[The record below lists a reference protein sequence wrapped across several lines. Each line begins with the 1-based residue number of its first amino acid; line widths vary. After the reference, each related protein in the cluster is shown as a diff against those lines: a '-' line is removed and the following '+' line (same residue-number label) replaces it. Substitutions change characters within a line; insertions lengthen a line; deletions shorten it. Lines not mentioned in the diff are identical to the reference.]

1 MDKER
6 IVSILSKIPKEI
18 LIKCAEKLEIGIF
31 AKTKNPLELELEKLT
46 KSLTD
51 PDLEDLESVMKR
63 IREIK
68 ELLKH
73 KASSRSKGPSFLI
86 IPGAVYY
93 DSLGVKYFSITL
105 KDMFTPY
112 ELLGISEGAYLD
124 TIKKAYREQIRLYHP
139 DKGGTAEDFRQI
151 NEAYAKLSN
160 NPGKSFPKQEYKR
173 TIRQLHTIL
182 KNNTL
187 AQLDLILIY
196 LGIPSNTLNKN
207 DLYVEDNFA
216 DDKDYMFTKEYKDL
230 KNQKLI
236 QIRDIVKARTASSSK
251 SDCVSR
257 SKVSLRDYQ
266 IKAIR
271 FINDSTQK
279 SLLVVHGTGTGKT
292 LTALTASQCYL
303 DANPNDKVLVISP
316 ASLTGN
322 FAKEMGKYGG
332 KLSSK
337 YSFYSFTKFTSLNK
351 GSYKT
356 PFDMYYEDEIE
367 AFRDLHP
374 DDSSDEIRYM
384 MSKHFNE
391 DVRNSTAFNDYKK
404 RANEINIRD
413 LYNCN
418 NTMLIIDEAHN
429 MRNMGAAY
437 EAVLKCVMQCKK
449 LLLLTATPF
458 VNNLHDF
465 TPLINMIYRDENILK
480 KGNRNKIPL
489 KITSEDKYFKAL
501 ETIYDHLRGK
511 VTFLNEKTSEDFPT
525 VKMHKKEIDMT
536 PDFFEKYR
544 KALVADRKFGDAP
557 EVFYNGFRRA
567 VNAVGAE
574 EYLNQKLDIIL
585 KLVGEGR
592 QTLVFTNW
600 VEAGVEVLTQAFQ
613 EKDISYLV
621 ISGEVLANTRL
632 EIVEKFNNKRVQVL
646 IITLAG
652 SEGLDL
658 KEVRDVII
666 LDPVW
671 NPAVMEQIIGRAVRY
686 RSHANLPLEER
697 KVDVYSLI
705 LKTPPDAEVPSG
717 DEILY
722 AFIYEKRKQLN
733 DVEKMLKNASI

>member
-1 MDKER
+1 
-6 IVSILSKIPKEI
+6 
-18 LIKCAEKLEIGIF
+18 
-31 AKTKNPLELELEKLT
+31 LELEGLT
-46 KSLTD
+46 KALQD
-51 PDLEDLESVMKR
+51 PDLEDLDSVLKR

-73 KASSRSKGPSFLI
+73 GGISKTSGILI
-86 IPGAVYY
+86 IPGAKYY
-93 DSLGVKYFSITL
+93 DVNGVKYFSIEMKNRVIRDLRAVL
-105 KDMFTPY
+105 KDNS
-112 ELLGISEGAYLD
+112 L
-124 TIKKAYREQIRLYHP
+124 
-139 DKGGTAEDFRQI
+139 AE
-151 NEAYAKLSN
+151 
-160 NPGKSFPKQEYKR
+160 
-173 TIRQLHTIL
+173 
-182 KNNTL
+182 
-187 AQLDLILIY
+187 LDLILIY
-196 LGIPSNTLNKN
+196 LGISENSLIEN
-207 DLYVEDNFA
+207 DLYVEDSYA
-216 DDKDYMFTKEYKDL
+216 EEHSDYIFTKEYKEL
-230 KNQKLI
+230 KNQKLTR
-236 QIRDIVKARTASSSK
+236 IRDLVKSK
-251 SDCVSR
+251 TSGPSKGDCVSR
-257 SKVSLRDYQ
+257 SKVPLRDYQ
-266 IKAIR
+266 VKAIR
-271 FINDSTQK
+271 FINDPSQK

-303 DANPNDKVLVISP
+303 DANPNDKILVISP

-322 FAKEMGKYGG
+322 FSKEMGKYGG
-332 KLSSK
+332 KLSAK

-351 GSYKT
+351 GAYKT
-356 PFDMYYEDEIE
+356 PFDMYYEDELE

-374 DDSSDEIRYM
+374 EDSSDEIRYA

-391 DVRNSTAFNDYKK
+391 DIRNTTDFNDYKR
-404 RANEINIRD
+404 RANEINIRN
-413 LYNCN
+413 LYDCQ

-437 EAVLKCVMQCKK
+437 DAVFKCVMQCKK

-465 TPLINMIYRDENILK
+465 TPLINMMYRDENILK
-480 KGNRNKIPL
+480 KGSRNKIPL
-489 KITSEDKYFKAL
+489 KITSEAKYFSAL
-501 ETIYDHLRGK
+501 EVIYDHLRGK
-511 VTFLNEKTSEDFPT
+511 VTFLNEKTSEFFPT

-536 PDFFEKYR
+536 PDFFKKYE
-544 KALVADRKFGDAP
+544 KALVTDRTFGDAP
-557 EVFYNGFRRA
+557 EVFYTGFRRA

-585 KLVGEGR
+585 ELVREGR

-600 VEAGVEVLTQAFQ
+600 VEAGVNVLEEAFD
-613 EKDISYLV
+613 ENDISYLV
-621 ISGEVLANTRL
+621 ISGEILANSRL

-686 RSHANLPLEER
+686 RSHINLPVAER
-697 KVDVYSLI
+697 KVDVHNLI

-722 AFIYEKRKQLN
+722 AFIYEKQKQLN
-733 DVEKMLKNASI
+733 DVNKMLKNASI